1 MTRASLATRPLLN
14 NIKFMKRLSTARG
27 AAVSRNT
34 VTLIKSGLL
43 GGAGAVADGA
53 EGFAASILR
62 KASHLATVAAITM
75 APVVLI
81 RDHADN
87 STDDAASEIVTAS
100 ISGISRGG
108 RLRCLQRLHILR
120 AHRARL
126 QFKDLLL
133 RCILLCALKSV
144 IGLGPCCR
152 RRKCRNRCE
161 CENHFFHSAS

>member
-14 NIKFMKRLSTARG
+14 NIKFMKRLSTACG

-34 VTLIKSGLL
+34 VTLFESGLL
-43 GGAGAVADGA
+43 SGTCTVTNGT
-53 EGFAASILR
+53 ESFAATVLR
-62 KASHLATVAAITM
+62 EASHLATVSTVAVVS
-75 APVVLI
+75 VVLI

-133 RCILLCALKSV
+133 RCVLLCALKSV

-152 RRKCRNRCE
+152 RRKYRNRCE
-161 CENHFFHSAS
+161 CENHFFHFAS